1 MKISEFFR
9 CLKKEVN
16 NLHPVRKKLSTQHI
30 KKEELKVKS

>member
-16 NLHPVRKKLSTQHI
+16 NLHPVEKIINTTH